1 MDLEFL
7 LPFFIQLITINQF
20 LTNIRTYYQNHTIAR
35 GDKQTHAAAMIFF
48 YRVDG
53 DPKTGWQILATS
65 RNKKYNFSDN
75 GQSASREKQ
84 GSVDWCGE
92 AQEADCDGDVADG
105 YFAYVRSGGWEEW
118 HLYHEGPRSRSQSTF
133 LVPDLVLWQ

>member
-1 MDLEFL
+1 LDLEFL

-53 DPKTGWQILATS
+53 DPKTGWQKITTS
-65 RNKKYNFSDN
+65 QNKKI
-75 GQSASREKQ
+75 
-84 GSVDWCGE
+84 
-92 AQEADCDGDVADG
+92 
-105 YFAYVRSGGWEEW
+105 
-118 HLYHEGPRSRSQSTF
+118 
-133 LVPDLVLWQ
+133 